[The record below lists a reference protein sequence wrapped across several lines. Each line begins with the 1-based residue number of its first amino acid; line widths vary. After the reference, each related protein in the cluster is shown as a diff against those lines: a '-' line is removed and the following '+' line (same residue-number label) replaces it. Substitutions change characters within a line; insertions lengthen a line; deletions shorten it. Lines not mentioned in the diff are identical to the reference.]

1 MTGKADA
8 RARRTESLCKD
19 LQRVLG
25 LAEVN
30 EVEAL
35 ATAGEPAV
43 MARPALL
50 VAGHFVCRPDL
61 TVYDPGLGTLGLV
74 HVFDVRGEE
83 LEAELRR
90 AAEHAAF
97 VRHLALTRPRDEP
110 GTVAAQAENGRQL
123 PLTVELVVAVPGD
136 ERVRASIGRAL
147 REIARTA
154 NYLHGIGVNV
164 LEYEERPKPARR
176 AERDR
181 RIRRAFCW
189 LLTATRA
196 WYGTLAAKAAKAA
209 KAGGPAFSELALA
222 NWRLAGGRRLEL
234 SGEHAVHLLH
244 GSNGAGKST
253 LVEVLELAM
262 TGRIGRLSGD
272 WKTNREAYSA
282 RVAEIVVHHA
292 PGGDPPSGPATATL
306 TGAVGWNWTTGT
318 SLPDPVAPAFGSAAA
333 FRLDQPVMDRLAA
346 SGNEQRAALFLDAF
360 FPEEKSVLDRYDAAR
375 VRAARSLAAL
385 PKEVRATLDAAADG
399 GRDVVAVD
407 ELAKPVRER
416 LSWLSMGTVTV
427 NGELEAILL
436 PLPAH
441 DLRALAPLDREIA
454 PALDRLLAEPIP
466 HAALTEAL
474 QGLDRVLQGL
484 RRRQGGIAAVL
495 DLARQVLQSPEI
507 ANWRPDPQASGGN
520 YAEALNAWLEAA
532 AMADLVQ
539 RQRAVR
545 RTLRR
550 ALGGGWQP
558 DRARGGV
565 FRIAKMDAAVDLELD
580 EQAKHW
586 AEEADKRLQAV
597 MGFTGRTEAAGPRAS
612 GPRGGRPYLG
622 PDQIA
627 ALDEVTR
634 WLLPEGES
642 LDGTQ
647 RPLGQAIAEAIG
659 RNAVVPIGRN
669 RAVGGENWTSIL
681 VRRID
686 GLSEAL
692 RGLRATAEWN
702 PAGRRLEAVQE
713 SFDAFRELSA
723 AGEAVANSF
732 LDRILP
738 MEGKADDTEDPA
750 RLQEALS
757 ELVALFTPARWA
769 YGDLRLVRRR
779 NDQGRQELALHHGD
793 LKDGDL
799 RLNTAEL
806 NLFTVALFLLCAPRL
821 DNPLRLLVL
830 DDPLQ
835 NMDELTVTVL
845 ARGLSKLVERLP
857 GWQLLL
863 LFHGEDD
870 LERFRRELPAAV
882 YRLPWLSVARAEAA
896 TPEPIRHRPTNRD
909 VRRKRQPAA
918 GFLTDADEPAIAA
931 D

>member
-8 RARRTESLCKD
+8 RARRAESLCKD
-19 LQRVLG
+19 LQRVLR
-25 LAEVN
+25 LAEAK

-35 ATAGEPAV
+35 AAAGELAV

-61 TVYDPGLGTLGLV
+61 TVYDPVLGTLGLV
-74 HVFDVRGEE
+74 HVLDARGEE

-136 ERVRASIGRAL
+136 ESVRASIGRAL

-164 LEYEERPKPARR
+164 LEYEERPKPGRR

-196 WYGTLAAKAAKAA
+196 WYDTLAAKATMAA
-209 KAGGPAFSELALA
+209 TVGGAAFGGLALS

-262 TGRIGRLSGD
+262 TGRIGRLLGD
-272 WKTNREAYSA
+272 WKTNRDAYSA

-292 PGGDPPSGPATATL
+292 PGGDQPSGPATATL
-306 TGAVGWNWTTGT
+306 TGAVGWTWTTGT
-318 SLPDPVAPAFGSAAA
+318 SLPDPLAPAFGGAAA

-375 VRAARSLAAL
+375 VRATRSLAAL
-385 PKEVRATLDAAADG
+385 PKEVLATFDAGADG
-399 GRDVVAVD
+399 GRDGVVD

-416 LSWLSMGTVTV
+416 LSWLSTGTVTV

-436 PLPAH
+436 PLPAD

-466 HAALTEAL
+466 RAALTDAL

-484 RRRQGGIAAVL
+484 RRRQGGIAAAL
-495 DLARQVLQSPEI
+495 DRARQILQSPEI
-507 ANWRPDPQASGGN
+507 AEWRPDQQASVGN
-520 YAEALNAWLEAA
+520 YAEVLNSWLEAA
-532 AMADLVQ
+532 AMADLAQ
-539 RQRAVR
+539 RQSAVR

-558 DRARGGV
+558 DRAEGGV
-565 FRIAKMDAAVDLELD
+565 FRIATLDTTIDRELD
-580 EQAKHW
+580 EQAKRW
-586 AEEADKRLQAV
+586 TEEADKRLQAV

-612 GPRGGRPYLG
+612 GPRGRRPYLG

-642 LDGTQ
+642 LNGAQ
-647 RPLGQAIAEAIG
+647 RLLGQAIAEAIG

-686 GLSEAL
+686 SLSEAL
-692 RGLRATAEWN
+692 HAFQTTEWN
-702 PAGRRLEAVQE
+702 PAGRRLEAMQE
-713 SFDAFRELSA
+713 SFDAFRELSV

-738 MEGKADDTEDPA
+738 MEGKTDDTEEPA
-750 RLQEALS
+750 LLQEALS